1 MDTPTMRAAYIRR
14 EWYNQAQNLLPNAT
28 ERLHFY
34 EAVIDYSL
42 NGQEPKLTGAPAI
55 MFAMIRGELDGD
67 RERYSAKCERN
78 RKNATR
84 KPIAANGCQ
93 SLPMATN
100 TTPTPTTTP
109 TTTTTQQQPIS
120 IEDEARE
127 KYLIVGIFFNRG
139 SVNPIEEARVFWNY
153 YDSLG
158 WRNNKG
164 AAIVSKT
171 SAALMWK
178 MQGSTIAV
186 PEQRAEWYKC
196 FKSSPLYDCRIWSY
210 FECARIEDKGQCIVY
225 LSAGK
230 GDTAALVSIIEDKCT
245 AQLRALLSLYAA
257 NGIEYRI
264 YNPE

>member
-14 EWYNQAQNLLPNAT
+14 EWYNQAQNLLPNET

-42 NGQEPKLTGAPAI
+42 NGTEQQLTGAPAI
-55 MFAMIRGELDGD
+55 MFAMIRSELDAD
-67 RERYSAKCERN
+67 RQRYTDKCERN
-78 RKNATR
+78 RKNAQR
-84 KPIAANGCQ
+84 KPVAASGCQ
-93 SLPMATN
+93 SLPVATN
-100 TTPTPTTTP
+100 NTPTTTS
-109 TTTTTQQQPIS
+109 TTTPTSTTTQPIS
-120 IEDEARE
+120 IKDETRE
-127 KYLIVGIFFNRG
+127 KYLVVGIFFNRG
-139 SVNPIEEARVFWNY
+139 AVNPIEEARIFWNY
-153 YDSLG
+153 YESLG

-171 SAALMWK
+171 SAATMWK

-186 PEQRAEWYKC
+186 PAQRGEWYKC

-210 FECARIEDKGQCIVY
+210 FECAGAGDNGQCIVY
-225 LSAGK
+225 LNAGK
-230 GDTAALVSIIEDKCT
+230 GDTRELVSLIEDKCT

-264 YNPE
+264 YNPK